1 MDNYTLDTKL
11 GTEYFD
17 DAIDLS
23 GGQWQKLAYIRSIIR
38 QADLLIFDE
47 ATSAL
52 DAVSELKQYKM
63 LKNMLKE
70 KTIIIITHRVGIAR
84 EMNNIIY
91 LENGRVV
98 ETGNHEKLMDKKGKY
113 FDLYTTQA
121 EWYLE
126 ENKSEN
132 VIYD

>member
-1 MDNYTLDTKL
+1 
-11 GTEYFD
+11 
-17 DAIDLS
+17 
-23 GGQWQKLAYIRSIIR
+23 
-38 QADLLIFDE
+38 
-47 ATSAL
+47 
-52 DAVSELKQYKM
+52 M